1 MRFRYAEGNGI
12 GADPKREHVSFIA
25 QCLLDGTHQNLVSE
39 IQAKVKT
46 NDKEPTTTYA
56 VNVSDMQFAM
66 LNAIKEMDDTI
77 KELAEENVALKEQLA
92 EENKVLRQEL
102 TSENI
107 MLRARIEVLERK
119 FTA

>member
-12 GADPKREHVSFIA
+12 GADPKRDHVNFVA

-46 NDKEPTTTYA
+46 NDKAPTTTYA

-66 LNAIKEMDDTI
+66 LNAIKE
-77 KELAEENVALKEQLA
+77 LA
-92 EENKVLRQEL
+92 EENKAIREEIRKLQNRSSWLRRFL
-102 TSENI
+102 HRPAPS
-107 MLRARIEVLERK
+107 
-119 FTA
+119 